1 MGNKKILQKMQKFIR
16 RRMNISRVLAIRIIQ
31 SLEKI
36 EMIAK
41 KFESMSLIWLTVCE
55 RSIWMN
61 GSFRRRTFYF
71 LRPNLSV
78 VEFLIGF
85 LISGLGCGNFCW
97 GGVFLSRKGLP
108 RFVFMYWMVDGWGCL
123 RDIRSIG

>member
-55 RSIWMN
+55 RSI
-61 GSFRRRTFYF
+61 
-71 LRPNLSV
+71 
-78 VEFLIGF
+78 
-85 LISGLGCGNFCW
+85 
-97 GGVFLSRKGLP
+97 
-108 RFVFMYWMVDGWGCL
+108 
-123 RDIRSIG
+123 